1 MASVYVFPRKLNL
14 PNESDYNNIKARG
27 VRKVHTAMAW
37 RNVC

>member
-1 MASVYVFPRKLNL
+1 MASVYVFPRNLIL

-27 VRKVHTAMAW
+27 VRKVYTALAC